1 MAVKPIPD
9 GYPRVSP
16 YLVVDN
22 AANAIDFYT
31 QVLGGIERM
40 RMPTPDG
47 RVGHAEITFGSSVVM
62 IADEFPD
69 MGVNSAKTVGGTPVT
84 IALYVEDVDKTFNAA
99 LEAGARQTR
108 PVENKFYGDRAGQF
122 EDPWGQRWDLMT
134 HIEDVSAD
142 EMMKRMNE
150 AMPG

>member
-16 YLVVDN
+16 YLIVDDG
-22 AANAIDFYT
+22 AKAIEFYT

-40 RMPTPDG
+40 RMPAPQG
-47 RVGHAEITFGSSVVM
+47 RVGHAEIIFGNSIVM

-69 MGVNSAKTVGGTPVT
+69 MGHKSAKTIGGTPVT
-84 IALYVEDVDKTFNAA
+84 IALYVEDVDKTFKAA
-99 LEAGARQTR
+99 LEAGAKQTR
-108 PVENKFYGDRAGQF
+108 PVENKFYGDRSGQF
-122 EDPWGQRWDLMT
+122 EDPWGHCWDIMT
-134 HIEDVSAD
+134 HIEDVSPD

>member
-16 YLVVDN
+16 YLIVDDG
-22 AANAIDFYT
+22 AKAIEFYT

-40 RMPTPDG
+40 RMPAPQG
-47 RVGHAEITFGSSVVM
+47 RVGHAEIIFGNSIVM

-69 MGVNSAKTVGGTPVT
+69 MGHKSAKTIGGTPVT
-84 IALYVEDVDKTFNAA
+84 IALYVEDVDKTFKAA
-99 LEAGARQTR
+99 LEAGAKQTR
-108 PVENKFYGDRAGQF
+108 PVENKFYGDRSGQF
-122 EDPWGQRWDLMT
+122 EDPWGHCWDIMT
-134 HIEDVSAD
+134 HIEDVSPA
-142 EMMKRMNE
+142 EMMTRMNE